1 MTTINSN
8 RITGL
13 ATGMDIDEMVTN
25 MITGEQS
32 KVDKAEQKK
41 QTQVWQQEIYRDV
54 IKDVKGLY
62 DKYFSATS
70 SDYIL
75 SSKVFSSITINSSN
89 SSVITASASAGASEV
104 NYKFEVTQLAT
115 APKLSSNVEGLT
127 KSTKLSD
134 LGLEEGATFKINY
147 GEEKT
152 KDPNDEN
159 KEITV
164 KKGTKEITIEK
175 DDTIETLVKKINE
188 SCNGEVKATFSEM
201 TGKFSIEAKA
211 TGADSKID
219 IVSLVKEDNGS
230 YVEVRGKNPLD
241 ALGIE
246 ASANGQNSLVNVK
259 DSFGNIIR
267 QNMENDSNTFTL
279 DGITYN
285 LHGTNVGETASIT
298 STQDTKSTVDKMKA
312 FIDEYNSMMDNVYD
326 LVTQKKNSD
335 YPPLTEAQKEEMSEK
350 EIENWEKKAKAGVLR
365 NDNELRK
372 FIEDMKGAVYGELE
386 GLGISLSDIG
396 INSVSDYN
404 KPGQLSLDE
413 EKFSKALKENG
424 ELVYKATTAGLEKI
438 KKVTYN
444 YAGSSGSVF
453 AKKAGIEK
461 TSTAVNNLF
470 SDQIKK
476 QEERIKELKAK
487 MQERQEELY
496 AKFASLES
504 SMNTLNS
511 QMNYLINSMSS

>member
-1 MTTINSN
+1 MQLKINNNEYTMNYGFSAINYLDEVYYAELNNTKIGFGVQLVITQLKAQNVMALIHMIKAGTSTAVKRPSN
-8 RITGL
+8 
-13 ATGMDIDEMVTN
+13 DEIEEFIGSLSMEEFDTLCEEF
-25 MITGEQS
+25 IE
-32 KVDKAEQKK
+32 ELKK
-41 QTQVWQQEIYRDV
+41 Q
-54 IKDVKGLY
+54 
-62 DKYFSATS
+62 
-70 SDYIL
+70 
-75 SSKVFSSITINSSN
+75 
-89 SSVITASASAGASEV
+89 
-104 NYKFEVTQLAT
+104 
-115 APKLSSNVEGLT
+115 
-127 KSTKLSD
+127 
-134 LGLEEGATFKINY
+134 
-147 GEEKT
+147 
-152 KDPNDEN
+152 
-159 KEITV
+159 
-164 KKGTKEITIEK
+164 
-175 DDTIETLVKKINE
+175 
-188 SCNGEVKATFSEM
+188 
-201 TGKFSIEAKA
+201 
-211 TGADSKID
+211 
-219 IVSLVKEDNGS
+219 
-230 YVEVRGKNPLD
+230 
-241 ALGIE
+241 
-246 ASANGQNSLVNVK
+246 
-259 DSFGNIIR
+259 
-267 QNMENDSNTFTL
+267 
-279 DGITYN
+279 
-285 LHGTNVGETASIT
+285 
-298 STQDTKSTVDKMKA
+298 
-312 FIDEYNSMMDNVYD
+312 
-326 LVTQKKNSD
+326 
-335 YPPLTEAQKEEMSEK
+335 PLTRVMALKMFKRVEKEMSEK

-470 SDQIKK
+470 SEQIKK

>member
-1 MTTINSN
+1 
-8 RITGL
+8 
-13 ATGMDIDEMVTN
+13 
-25 MITGEQS
+25 
-32 KVDKAEQKK
+32 
-41 QTQVWQQEIYRDV
+41 
-54 IKDVKGLY
+54 
-62 DKYFSATS
+62 
-70 SDYIL
+70 
-75 SSKVFSSITINSSN
+75 
-89 SSVITASASAGASEV
+89 
-104 NYKFEVTQLAT
+104 
-115 APKLSSNVEGLT
+115 
-127 KSTKLSD
+127 
-134 LGLEEGATFKINY
+134 
-147 GEEKT
+147 
-152 KDPNDEN
+152 
-159 KEITV
+159 
-164 KKGTKEITIEK
+164 
-175 DDTIETLVKKINE
+175 
-188 SCNGEVKATFSEM
+188 
-201 TGKFSIEAKA
+201 
-211 TGADSKID
+211 
-219 IVSLVKEDNGS
+219 
-230 YVEVRGKNPLD
+230 
-241 ALGIE
+241 
-246 ASANGQNSLVNVK
+246 
-259 DSFGNIIR
+259 
-267 QNMENDSNTFTL
+267 MENNSNTFTL

-312 FIDEYNSMMDNVYD
+312 FIDEYNPMMDNVYD

-461 TSTAVNNLF
+461 TSTGVNNLF
-470 SDQIKK
+470 SEQIKK